1 MYYVFVGKIDVYSN
15 QWIAKA
21 IVNLRVVMQKEKEKM
36 HLKILK
42 VGIYRIK
49 SKDKCASML

>member
-1 MYYVFVGKIDVYSN
+1 
-15 QWIAKA
+15 
-21 IVNLRVVMQKEKEKM
+21 MQKEKEKM

>member
-1 MYYVFVGKIDVYSN
+1 MYYVFGGKIDVYSN

-36 HLKILK
+36 HLKN
-42 VGIYRIK
+42 IK
-49 SKDKCASML
+49 SWHLEN